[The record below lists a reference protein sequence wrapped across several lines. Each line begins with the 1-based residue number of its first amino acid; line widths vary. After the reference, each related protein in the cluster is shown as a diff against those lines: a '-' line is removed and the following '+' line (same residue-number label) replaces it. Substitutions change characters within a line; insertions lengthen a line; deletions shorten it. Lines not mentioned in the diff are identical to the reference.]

1 MKADQKEEKEI
12 NTGEDSGE
20 EDMAVATV
28 AGTAVVA
35 PQEASVVLVEEVLAA
50 VAPVVVGKKKAE
62 LTGLNKILVRYC
74 SHIFNNHCGGST
86 STITYAGTTNFP
98 LVLLKH
104 MDQCNNNTRT

>member
-1 MKADQKEEKEI
+1 
-12 NTGEDSGE
+12 
-20 EDMAVATV
+20 MAVDTV
-28 AGTAVVA
+28 ADTVA
-35 PQEASVVLVEEVLAA
+35 EAPLEVLVVLVGVVLVA